1 MSINL
6 SPSVDVSL
14 SNLKT
19 DPTIDVEASSVS
31 PIKSKSLQE
40 IEVVRKEYSIVGD
53 KFYIGTN
60 SGQLPLW
67 LDNLL
72 EASIS
77 SSVNNAMSD
86 YNLLVQDV
94 RNAIDAIDV
103 AANTYVEEITFNDR
117 VDSIVGSHLTTLNAS
132 LDGKFA
138 TIVDLST
145 VSASIDTVSATK
157 VSDLRAELVGE
168 NGPILSRVTTVE
180 NSVATYSNAY
190 ADSITALTNS
200 FTNQENTLAGNSEAI
215 ESLNT
220 YIGITSEGQPT
231 GFGVLS
237 RISTLENQADGIVD
251 ITSDVY
257 DVMEGVEDPNTDS
270 SNDLMRFD
278 ALPYVLWTN
287 MTGTGSPTAT
297 TRNYTHYG
305 DGDPYT
311 SSIGILEGTFY
322 TRSDFTD
329 KDVDKYYKF
338 DGSSWNAVTESV
350 FTDEYD
356 NLRSLHIGDVYIHYT
371 LNGEDREYVRSYR
384 FVKTTID
391 ENSPLSTD
399 SDGYTWQ
406 LIQDEATKIMYETA
420 LKARAMA
427 DGKISQFYAWS
438 DSDSANK
445 YPEDFSFETDEGLEN
460 VDSSLVKYWFREQDR
475 TLYEKDGPDWTS
487 TKPVPTDVGD
497 GVYISEGD
505 ILTVYSP
512 IDRDLS
518 VYRYNGSVWDM
529 QTPNGIISKS
539 RWAIDLANDVRN
551 PNGHVASA
559 ISTLKN
565 ETETTATNDRIAA
578 QSLFSYNTTL
588 TLDGQSYSTGFGLQT
603 DAEQMLIRDIGN
615 QPVFSSEFWI
625 NSDTLVFRSAS
636 TPTAYAQ
643 FSVTPNG
650 SLVLGTSH
658 TEATRNV
665 VSESYD
671 NAETYNRGDIITLYE
686 GSSWVCLVDGTTGVT
701 PGSNDLVW
709 VSTGSARKGV
719 SNYTIRV
726 DSWFIPGQGQTLVE
740 WFDDVVA
747 DAVGNGLANNDVFTV
762 ISTVDTTDQVTY
774 INNNGT
780 WEPFALDIHGNQLV
794 RGTVVADS
802 LVADAIVANVS
813 IKLGSTGDEK
823 FTVDINGN
831 MKAKDA
837 VLESVLIKDS
847 EGNVILSANGIEENY
862 LKDLVTPS
870 VIAGKVFAS
879 DLQGDINAS
888 MFISVNNT
896 EYKYFLDH
904 QYDYAGVGLA
914 EEDFSKHLYN
924 YYYNGVTPLDVDK
937 IFPHGVGPH
946 SCISV
951 VDGSVDNGHGY
962 KSSPAV
968 FSVAVGDSGIDNG
981 SRQRLFRCS
990 DILWRGVGVYC
1001 NVRVTV
1007 LGSGIHYVIG
1017 NIKNNQSSAAF
1028 TIPIP
1033 SSRCVVLFYAEVVH
1047 SDGNFYY
1054 FWPSPLTQHIEVET
1068 YFEQSTLSYTTN
1080 TEFIE
1085 TGGGWYPYN
1094 GTYIS

>member
-40 IEVVRKEYSIVGD
+40 IQVVRKEYSIVGD

-60 SGQLPLW
+60 SSELPLW
-67 LDNLL
+67 LDSLL

-77 SSVNNAMSD
+77 SSVSNAMSD

-103 AANTYVEEITFNDR
+103 AANTYVEEMTFNNR

-145 VSASIDTVSATK
+145 VSASIDSISATK

-200 FTNQENTLAGNSEAI
+200 FTNQENTLAGTSEAI

-270 SNDLMRFD
+270 SNDVMRFN

-287 MTGTGSPTAT
+287 LTGTGAPAAT

-356 NLRSLHIGDVYIHYT
+356 NLRSLHVGDVYIHYT

-384 FVKTTID
+384 FVKTTVD

-406 LIQDEATKIMYETA
+406 LIQDEAAKIMYETA
-420 LKARAMA
+420 LKARAMV

-438 DSDSANK
+438 DSDSSNK
-445 YPEDFSFETDEGLEN
+445 YPEDFSFETDEGTEN

-475 TLYEKDGPDWTS
+475 ILYEKDGSDWTS
-487 TKPVPTDVGD
+487 TKPVPTEVGD

-518 VYRYNGSVWDM
+518 VYRYNGSVWDI

-559 ISTLKN
+559 ISTLKT

-603 DAEQMLIRDIGN
+603 DAEQMLIRDIGD

-625 NSDTLVFRSAS
+625 NSDSLVFRSAS

-643 FSVTPNG
+643 FSVSPNG

-671 NAETYNRGDIITLYE
+671 NAEIYNRGDITLHE
-686 GSSWVCLVDGTTGVT
+686 GSSWICLVDGTVAVT
-701 PGSNDLVW
+701 PGSNSSIW
-709 VSTGSARKGV
+709 ASAGTRNKGIGTY
-719 SNYTIRV
+719 SIWV
-726 DSWFIPGQGQTLVE
+726 DSWFVPGQGQTLVE

-813 IKLGSTGDEK
+813 IKLGAEDQYGDSVFQVDKDGNAEMRNVTIKRPDGGVILTTTGIPDSAITTQVKNIADLAYIKGVVGESAFFDQAFIDEVFSDKIIAGYIKAENIQGGVSTTKAYGDTVNDIGGARATWVDLITVNIDG
-823 FTVDINGN
+823 FTLDRTMVVGE
-831 MKAKDA
+831 
-837 VLESVLIKDS
+837 VYLIGEG
-847 EGNVILSANGIEENY
+847 EGNWVEDYRAYFKLRYFIDGIMVKKTPTIKKTMTEDSDMISFPSA
-862 LKDLVTPS
+862 L
-870 VIAGKVFAS
+870 
-879 DLQGDINAS
+879 
-888 MFISVNNT
+888 ISVPAKPTPT
-896 EYKYFLDH
+896 EVKVQVRKLGDGFANP
-904 QYDYAGVGLA
+904 QVR
-914 EEDFSKHLYN
+914 LYE
-924 YYYNGVTPLDVDK
+924 K
-937 IFPHGVGPH
+937 IN
-946 SCISV
+946 CR
-951 VDGSVDNGHGY
+951 
-962 KSSPAV
+962 
-968 FSVAVGDSGIDNG
+968 ID
-981 SRQRLFRCS
+981 
-990 DILWRGVGVYC
+990 
-1001 NVRVTV
+1001 
-1007 LGSGIHYVIG
+1007 
-1017 NIKNNQSSAAF
+1017 
-1028 TIPIP
+1028 
-1033 SSRCVVLFYAEVVH
+1033 
-1047 SDGNFYY
+1047 
-1054 FWPSPLTQHIEVET
+1054 IESEA
-1068 YFEQSTLSYTTN
+1068 LS
-1080 TEFIE
+1080 
-1085 TGGGWYPYN
+1085 
-1094 GTYIS
+1094 